1 MSIKMS
7 LKKALTVGELIAE
20 LRKLPSYLPVYGD
33 QDSTFVYPVSE
44 ITIDSG
50 KVILEKSKK

>member
-1 MSIKMS
+1 MS